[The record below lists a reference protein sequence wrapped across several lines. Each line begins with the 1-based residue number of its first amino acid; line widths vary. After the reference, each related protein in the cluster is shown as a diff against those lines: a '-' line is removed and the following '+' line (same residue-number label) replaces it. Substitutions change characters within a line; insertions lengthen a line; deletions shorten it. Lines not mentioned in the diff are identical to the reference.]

1 MVYWFGKYSEHGQ
14 MIFALLIAESMGS
27 LWMLFAASP
36 LVSREFTVKISFVR
50 ILYMSYA
57 KWALDDE

>member
-1 MVYWFGKYSEHGQ
+1 
-14 MIFALLIAESMGS
+14 MIFALIIAESMGS